1 MITMSQ
7 ISQSTQKLIQLYQFW
22 YQSLQSKEGVSTVHV
37 DEVALRVASF
47 YEKIRQIV
55 DWKEEHLMK
64 RAAIIRKLKRRFLDW
79 ELNGLSVENKIAE
92 PLVLELIRGGHF
104 PNDKIEESKIAEVQ
118 KIINKYIFIFKN
130 SPAARSPREKLQ
142 FYNWILEIA
151 ACEIE
156 EILAPFRREKALIN
170 YMFELMKERIRL
182 KEGIFVIRGMKDEE
196 KDIQIYIAVQ
206 QSLFKLDS
214 PIISYHLINYK
225 YPQWK
230 NPTEE
235 FLAEITRNIY
245 NIWANIEK
253 DLSHPLGK
261 KIYAICERYDTPYL
275 LLGDILS
282 QENPTEVAKKITNPE
297 ILEGLIRKA
306 YQKRFSTLK
315 KRLSRAAFYYTLSVL
330 LTNSVSVVILEIPV
344 ANLIYGFFSRN
355 PLLTIP
361 VDILAPTFLMFLF
374 VATIRLPLETNLN
387 FVIVE
392 TMKIV
397 YQKEKVDTYEIKIPQ
412 KRGFITKFI
421 ITLFY
426 LLGAFISFGFV
437 VWIFQ
442 LVKFPATSIII
453 NLIFIALI
461 VFGGLIIRERSKELT
476 VEQRPVGLFGFLF
489 DILFLPVAGCGR
501 WLSNKW
507 KRYNAIAAFFN
518 ALIDMPFSI
527 FVEFIENWRFFLKE
541 KKEEIH

>member
-1 MITMSQ
+1 MPQ
-7 ISQSTQKLIQLYQFW
+7 ISQATQKLIQQ
-22 YQSLQSKEGVSTVHV
+22 YQSWHQSFQLKEGVSTIHV
-37 DEVALRVASF
+37 DEVASKVASF

-55 DWKEEHLMK
+55 DWKEECLMK
-64 RAAIIRKLKRRFLDW
+64 RAAITRKLKMRFLNL
-79 ELNGLSVENKIAE
+79 ELNGFSAENNIAE
-92 PLVLELIRGGHF
+92 PLILELIRGGHF
-104 PNDKIEESKIAEVQ
+104 PNDKIEETKIAKVQ
-118 KIINKYIFIFKN
+118 ELINKYIFILKN
-130 SPAARSPREKLQ
+130 SPSERSPREKLQ

-170 YMFELMKERIRL
+170 YMFELMKERIRI
-182 KEGIFVIRGMKDEE
+182 KEGTFLIKDAVKDEE

-206 QSLFKLDS
+206 QALFKLDR

-230 NPTEE
+230 NPAEE

-245 NIWANIEK
+245 NIWADIEK

-282 QENPTEVAKKITNPE
+282 EENPTEAAEKISNPE
-297 ILEGLIRKA
+297 TLESLIKKN

-355 PLLTIP
+355 PILTIS
-361 VDILAPTFLMFLF
+361 VDILGPTFLMFLF
-374 VATIRLPLETNLN
+374 AATIRLPSKTNLN

-397 YQKEKVDTYEIKIPQ
+397 YQKEKVDTYEIKMP
-412 KRGFITKFI
+412 KKKGFITKFI

-426 LLGAFISFGFV
+426 LLGAFVSFGFIA
-437 VWIFQ
+437 WIFQ
-442 LVKFPATSIII
+442 LVKFPVTSIII

-476 VEQRPVGLFGFLF
+476 VEEKPAGIFGFVF
-489 DILFLPVAGCGR
+489 DILFLPVAGLGR

>member
-1 MITMSQ
+1 MPQ
-7 ISQSTQKLIQLYQFW
+7 ISQSTQKLIQGYKLW
-22 YQSLQSKEGVSTVHV
+22 YQSLQPKEGISTIHV
-37 DEVALRVASF
+37 DEVASKVASF

-55 DWKEEHLMK
+55 DWKEEHLMR
-64 RAAIIRKLKRRFLDW
+64 RAAIIRKLKRRFLDL
-79 ELNGLSVENKIAE
+79 ELNGLPVENKIAE
-92 PLVLELIRGGHF
+92 PLILELIRGGHF
-104 PNDKIEESKIAEVQ
+104 LNDRIEETKIAEVQ
-118 KIINKYIFIFKN
+118 KVINKYIFILKN
-130 SPAARSPREKLQ
+130 SPSVSSPREKLQ

-156 EILAPFRREKALIN
+156 EILAPFRREKALIDF
-170 YMFELMKERIRL
+170 MFELMKERIRI
-182 KEGIFVIRGMKDEE
+182 KEGGFIIRNVEVKDEE

-206 QSLFKLDS
+206 QALFKLDS

-245 NIWANIEK
+245 NIWADIEK

-261 KIYAICERYDTPYL
+261 KIYAVCERYDTPYL

-282 QENPTEVAKKITNPE
+282 QENPAEAGKKITNPE
-297 ILEGLIRKA
+297 TLEGLIKKV

-315 KRLSRAAFYYTLSVL
+315 KRLSRAAFYYTFSVL
-330 LTNSVSVVILEIPV
+330 LTNSVSVVILEMPV
-344 ANLIYGFFSRN
+344 ANLIYGVFSRN
-355 PLLTIP
+355 PLLTIS
-361 VDILAPTFLMFLF
+361 VDILGPTFLMFLF
-374 VATIRLPLETNLN
+374 AITIKLPAESNLN

-392 TMKIV
+392 IMKIA
-397 YQKEKVDTYEIKIPQ
+397 YQKEKVDTYEIKIPK
-412 KRGFITKFI
+412 KRALITKFI

-426 LLGAFISFGFV
+426 LLGAFISFGAV

-442 LVKFPATSIII
+442 LAKFPITSIIV
-453 NLIFIALI
+453 NLIFVALI
-461 VFGGLIIRERSKELT
+461 VSGGLIIRERSKELT
-476 VEQRPVGLFGFLF
+476 VEEKPVGFFGFLF
-489 DILFLPVAGCGR
+489 DIFSLPVAGLGR